1 MFALYDESRA
11 GSRQSWSMCFRLSQS
26 QPILVIDS
34 NLFCIANPSSRQRS
48 FTGKQMASYMFT
60 CKGPLL
66 HISHISHQMTISA
79 PLIVDERVI
88 SFVVL

>member
-60 CKGPLL
+60 YKGPLL